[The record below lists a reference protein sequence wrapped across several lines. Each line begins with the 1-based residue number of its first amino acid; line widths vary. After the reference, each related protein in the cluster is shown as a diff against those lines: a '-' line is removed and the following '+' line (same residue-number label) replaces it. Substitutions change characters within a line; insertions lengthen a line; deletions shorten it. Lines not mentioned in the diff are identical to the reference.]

1 MFPIHDDT
9 PRLHG
14 RPYVNYSLIALNVII
29 FVWEIISTNFFSN
42 ELKVNE
48 IFFTYGTVPDLVF
61 QGDYFALITSMFL
74 HGGVVH
80 IIGNMVFLYIFG
92 DNIEDRFGHF
102 KYLIL
107 YLVWGVSA
115 GLIHSF
121 YAVSVGGGNI
131 PAVGASGAISGVL
144 GAYLVL
150 FPRAKIFTVITAFF
164 ITTVRIPALAYIPI
178 WFILQVVFSI
188 FNPEGGVAYLA
199 HIGGFVVGA
208 GVSFLAKLFFPSVF
222 QGHLGLSSNYLKKSS
237 KPYSR
242 QYYQDN
248 TRHSISQPDIIEG
261 KDYYEILVELKGLR
275 NLQNLRALYE
285 KNTHTLQIFSEGS
298 LNPIVSIPLREDMHI
313 SLIQDVSYRN
323 GILRIRMLK
332 DD

>member
-14 RPYVNYSLIALNVII
+14 RPYINYSLIAINIII
-29 FVWEIISTNFFSN
+29 FIWEVITTNFFSN
-42 ELKVNE
+42 PLKVNE
-48 IFFTYGTVPDLVF
+48 IFYNYGTVPDLVF
-61 QGDYFALITSMFL
+61 QGDYFALVTSMFL

-107 YLVWGVSA
+107 YLLWGVAA
-115 GLIHSF
+115 GIIHSF
-121 YAVSVGGGNI
+121 YAVSVGGGDI

-144 GAYLVL
+144 GAYLIL
-150 FPRAKIFTVITAFF
+150 FPKAKIFTVITAFF

-178 WFILQVVFSI
+178 WFILQVIFSI

-208 GVSFLAKLFFPSVF
+208 GVSFLAKSFFPSLF
-222 QGHLGLSSNYLKKSS
+222 QGSVGIKNTYSN
-237 KPYSR
+237 KPPKGYSR
-242 QYYQDN
+242 GFYKNN
-248 TRHSISQPDIIEG
+248 TRNSVSHPDIIEG
-261 KDYYEILVELKGLR
+261 NTYYEILVELKGLR
-275 NLQNLRALYE
+275 NIQNLRARYE
-285 KNTHTLQIFSEGS
+285 ASTHSLQVFSEGS
-298 LNPIVSIPLREDMHI
+298 VNPILSIPLREDMHI
-313 SLIQDVSYRN
+313 SLIQDVSYLN
-323 GILRIRMLK
+323 GILKIRMLK
-332 DD
+332 G

>member
-29 FVWEIISTNFFSN
+29 FIWEVIRTNFFSN
-42 ELKVNE
+42 ELLVNE

-61 QGDYFALITSMFL
+61 QGDFFALVTSMFL
-74 HGGVVH
+74 HGGVAH

-107 YLVWGVSA
+107 YLFWGIAA
-115 GLIHSF
+115 GIIHSF
-121 YAVSVGGGNI
+121 YAVSVGGGEI

-150 FPRAKIFTVITAFF
+150 FPRAKIFTIITAFF

-188 FNPEGGVAYLA
+188 LNPEGGVAYLA
-199 HIGGFVVGA
+199 HIGGFAVGA
-208 GVSFLAKLFFPSVF
+208 GVSYIAKSFFPSVF
-222 QGHLGLSSNYLKKSS
+222 QGHIDAGPNYFKKSR
-237 KPYSR
+237 PYSKR
-242 QYYQDN
+242 LYPDN
-248 TRHSISQPDIIEG
+248 SRNSISQPDIIEG
-261 KDYYEILVELKGLR
+261 DNYYEILLELKGLR
-275 NLQNLRALYE
+275 NIQNLRATYE
-285 KNTHTLQIFSEGS
+285 ENSHSLQIFSEGS
-298 LNPIVSIPLREDMHI
+298 PNPIVSIPLREGMHI
-313 SLIQDVSYRN
+313 SLIQDVSYIN
-323 GILRIRMLK
+323 GILRVRMLK
-332 DD
+332 S

>member
-29 FVWEIISTNFFSN
+29 FIWEVIRTNFFSN
-42 ELKVNE
+42 ELMVNE

-61 QGDYFALITSMFL
+61 QGDFFGLVSSIFL
-74 HGGVVH
+74 HGGIAH

-107 YLVWGVSA
+107 YLFWGIAA
-115 GLIHSF
+115 GIIHSF
-121 YAVSVGGGNI
+121 YAVSVGGGEI

-150 FPRAKIFTVITAFF
+150 FPRAKIFTIITAFF

-188 FNPEGGVAYLA
+188 LNPEGGVAYLA

-208 GVSFLAKLFFPSVF
+208 AVSYLSKSFFPAIF
-222 QGHLGLSSNYLKKSS
+222 QGHIDAGPTYSKKSR
-237 KPYSR
+237 PYSR
-242 QYYQDN
+242 GLYPDN
-248 TRHSISQPDIIEG
+248 SRHSISQPDIIEG
-261 KDYYEILVELKGLR
+261 DNYYEILLELKGLR
-275 NLQNLRALYE
+275 NILNLRAIYQE
-285 KNTHTLQIFSEGS
+285 GANTLQIYSEGS
-298 LNPIVSIPLREDMHI
+298 PNPIVSIPLREDMRI
-313 SLIQDVSYRN
+313 SIIQEVSYKN
-323 GILRIRMLK
+323 GILRVRLLK
-332 DD
+332 S

>member
-14 RPYVNYSLIALNVII
+14 RPYVNYSLIAINVII
-29 FVWEIISTNFFSN
+29 FIWEVLATNFFSN
-42 ELKVNE
+42 PLKVNE
-48 IFFTYGTVPDLVF
+48 IFYNYGTVPDLVF
-61 QGDYFALITSMFL
+61 QGDYFALVTSMFL
-74 HGGVVH
+74 HGGVIH

-107 YLVWGVSA
+107 YLFWGIAA
-115 GLIHSF
+115 GIIHSF
-121 YAVSVGGGNI
+121 YAVSVGGGDI

-144 GAYLVL
+144 GAYLIL

-178 WFILQVVFSI
+178 WFILQVIFSI

-208 GVSFLAKLFFPSVF
+208 GVSFLAKSFFPSLF
-222 QGHLGLSSNYLKKSS
+222 QGSVGRKNTYLNKPS
-237 KPYSR
+237 KIYSR
-242 QYYQDN
+242 GFYKNN
-248 TRHSISQPDIIEG
+248 TRNSVSNPDIIEG
-261 KDYYEILVELKGLR
+261 NNYYEVLVELKGLR
-275 NLQNLRALYE
+275 NIQNLRAGYE
-285 KNTHTLQIFSEGS
+285 SNSHSLQIFSDGS
-298 LNPIVSIPLREDMHI
+298 VNPIVSIPLKEDMHI
-313 SLIQDVSYRN
+313 SLIQDVSYLN
-323 GILRIRMLK
+323 GILKIRMLK
-332 DD
+332 A

>member
-29 FVWEIISTNFFSN
+29 FIWEVIRTNFFSN
-42 ELKVNE
+42 ELIVNE

-61 QGDYFALITSMFL
+61 QGDFFGLVSSMFL
-74 HGGVVH
+74 HGGIAH

-102 KYLIL
+102 KYIIL
-107 YLVWGVSA
+107 YLFWGIAA
-115 GLIHSF
+115 GIIHSF
-121 YAVSVGGGNI
+121 YAVSVGGGEI

-150 FPRAKIFTVITAFF
+150 FPRAKIFTIITAFF

-178 WFILQVVFSI
+178 WFILQVVFGI
-188 FNPEGGVAYLA
+188 LNPQGGVAYLA

-208 GVSFLAKLFFPSVF
+208 AVSYLAKSFFPSIF
-222 QGHLGLSSNYLKKSS
+222 QGYIETRPTYLKKSR
-237 KPYSR
+237 PYSR
-242 QYYQDN
+242 RVYRDN
-248 TRHSISQPDIIEG
+248 SRPSISQPDIIEG
-261 KDYYEILVELKGLR
+261 DNYYEILLELKGLR
-275 NLQNLRALYE
+275 NILNLRAIYQE
-285 KNTHTLQIFSEGS
+285 SVHTLQIFSEGS
-298 LNPIVSIPLREDMHI
+298 PNPIVSIPLKEDMHI
-313 SLIQDVSYRN
+313 SIIQDVSYKN
-323 GILRIRMLK
+323 GILRVRMLK
-332 DD
+332 S

>member
-29 FVWEIISTNFFSN
+29 FIWEIIRTNFFSN
-42 ELKVNE
+42 EVMVNE

-61 QGDYFALITSMFL
+61 QGDFFGLVSSMFL
-74 HGGVVH
+74 HGGIAH

-107 YLVWGVSA
+107 YLFWGIAA
-115 GLIHSF
+115 GIIHSF
-121 YAVSVGGGNI
+121 YAVSVG
-131 PAVGASGAISGVL
+131 L

-150 FPRAKIFTVITAFF
+150 FPRAKIFTIITAFF

-188 FNPEGGVAYLA
+188 LNPEGGVAYLA

-208 GVSFLAKLFFPSVF
+208 AVSYLSKSFFPSIF
-222 QGHLGLSSNYLKKSS
+222 QGHIDAGPTYLKKSRS
-237 KPYSR
+237 YSR
-242 QYYQDN
+242 GLYPDN
-248 TRHSISQPDIIEG
+248 SRHSISQPDIIEG
-261 KDYYEILVELKGLR
+261 DNYYEILLELKGLR
-275 NLQNLRALYE
+275 NILNLRAIYQE
-285 KNTHTLQIFSEGS
+285 GANTLQIYSEGS
-298 LNPIVSIPLREDMHI
+298 PNPIVSIPLREDMHI
-313 SLIQDVSYRN
+313 SIIQDVSYKN
-323 GILRIRMLK
+323 GILRVRLLK
-332 DD
+332 S

>member
-14 RPYVNYSLIALNVII
+14 RPYINYSLIAINLII
-29 FVWEIISTNFFSN
+29 FIWELISTNFFRN
-42 ELKVNE
+42 QVIVNE

-61 QGDYFALITSMFL
+61 QGDFFSLITSMFL
-74 HGGVVH
+74 HGGIAH

-107 YLVWGVSA
+107 YLFWGIAA
-115 GLIHSF
+115 GIIHSF
-121 YAVSVGGGNI
+121 YAVSVGGGEI

-150 FPRAKIFTVITAFF
+150 FPRAKIFTIITAFF

-188 FNPEGGVAYLA
+188 LNPEGGVAYLA
-199 HIGGFVVGA
+199 HIGGFAVGA
-208 GVSFLAKLFFPSVF
+208 GVSYLTKSFFPSIF
-222 QGHLGLSSNYLKKSS
+222 QGHIEAGPTYLKKS
-237 KPYSR
+237 KPYTRRLYPDNSR
-242 QYYQDN
+242 HPIY
-248 TRHSISQPDIIEG
+248 QPDIIEG
-261 KDYYEILVELKGLR
+261 DNYYEILLELKGLR
-275 NLQNLRALYE
+275 NIQNLRAIYQE
-285 KNTHTLQIFSEGS
+285 ATGSVEIFSEGS
-298 LNPIVSIPLREDMHI
+298 PNPIVSVPLKEDMHI
-313 SLIQDVSYRN
+313 ALIQDVSYKN
-323 GILRIRMLK
+323 GVLRVRMLK
-332 DD
+332 S

>member
-1 MFPIHDDT
+1 M
-9 PRLHG
+9 
-14 RPYVNYSLIALNVII
+14 
-29 FVWEIISTNFFSN
+29 
-42 ELKVNE
+42 VNE

-74 HGGVVH
+74 HGGIAH

-92 DNIEDRFGHF
+92 DNIEDRYGHF

-107 YLVWGVSA
+107 YLFWGITA

-121 YAVSVGGGNI
+121 YAVSVGGGEI

-150 FPRAKIFTVITAFF
+150 FPRAKIFTIITAFF

-188 FNPEGGVAYLA
+188 LNPEGGVAYLA

-208 GVSFLAKLFFPSVF
+208 GVSYLAKSFFPSIF
-222 QGHLGLSSNYLKKSS
+222 QGHIEAGPNYLKKSR
-237 KPYSR
+237 PYSR
-242 QYYQDN
+242 RLYPD
-248 TRHSISQPDIIEG
+248 TSRHSISQPDIIEG
-261 KDYYEILVELKGLR
+261 NNYYEILLELKGLR
-275 NLQNLRALYE
+275 NIQNLRAIYQE
-285 KNTHTLQIFSEGS
+285 GTHTLQIFSEGS
-298 LNPIVSIPLREDMHI
+298 SNPIVSIPLRENMHI
-313 SLIQDVSYRN
+313 SLVQDVSYKN
-323 GILRIRMLK
+323 GVLRIRMLK
-332 DD
+332 S

>member
-29 FVWEIISTNFFSN
+29 FLWEVIRTNFFGN
-42 ELKVNE
+42 ELMVNE

-61 QGDYFALITSMFL
+61 QGDFFGLVSSIFL
-74 HGGVVH
+74 HGGIAH

-107 YLVWGVSA
+107 YLFWGIAA
-115 GLIHSF
+115 GIIHSF
-121 YAVSVGGGNI
+121 YAVSVGGGEI

-150 FPRAKIFTVITAFF
+150 FPRAKIFTIITAFF

-188 FNPEGGVAYLA
+188 LNPEGGVAYLA

-208 GVSFLAKLFFPSVF
+208 AVSYLSKSFFPSIF
-222 QGHLGLSSNYLKKSS
+222 QGHIDAGPTYLKKSRS
-237 KPYSR
+237 YSR
-242 QYYQDN
+242 GLYPDN
-248 TRHSISQPDIIEG
+248 SRHSISQPDIIEG
-261 KDYYEILVELKGLR
+261 DNYYEILLELKGLR
-275 NLQNLRALYE
+275 NILNLRAIYQE
-285 KNTHTLQIFSEGS
+285 GANTLQIYSEGS
-298 LNPIVSIPLREDMHI
+298 PNPIVSIPLREDMHI
-313 SLIQDVSYRN
+313 SIIQDVSYKN
-323 GILRIRMLK
+323 GILRVRLLK
-332 DD
+332 S

>member
-14 RPYVNYSLIALNVII
+14 RPYVNYSLIAINVII
-29 FVWEIISTNFFSN
+29 FIWEVVATNFFSN
-42 ELKVNE
+42 PLKVNE
-48 IFFTYGTVPDLVF
+48 IFYNYGTVPDLVF
-61 QGDYFALITSMFL
+61 QGDYFTLVTSMFL
-74 HGGVVH
+74 HGGVIH

-107 YLVWGVSA
+107 YLFWGITA
-115 GLIHSF
+115 GIIHSF
-121 YAVSVGGGNI
+121 YAVSVGGGDI

-144 GAYLVL
+144 GAYLIL

-178 WFILQVVFSI
+178 WFILQVIFSI

-208 GVSFLAKLFFPSVF
+208 GVSFLAKSFFPSLF
-222 QGHLGLSSNYLKKSS
+222 QGSVGRKNTYLNKPS
-237 KPYSR
+237 KLYSR
-242 QYYQDN
+242 GFYKNN
-248 TRHSISQPDIIEG
+248 TRNSVSHPDIIEG
-261 KDYYEILVELKGLR
+261 NNYYEVLVELKGLR
-275 NLQNLRALYE
+275 NIQNLRASYE
-285 KNTHTLQIFSEGS
+285 ANTHSLQIFSDGS
-298 LNPIVSIPLREDMHI
+298 VNPIFSIPLRENIHI
-313 SLIQDVSYRN
+313 SLIQDVSYLN
-323 GILRIRMLK
+323 GILKIRMLK
-332 DD
+332 G

>member
-29 FVWEIISTNFFSN
+29 FLWEVIRTNFFGN
-42 ELKVNE
+42 ELMVNE

-61 QGDYFALITSMFL
+61 QGDFFGLVSSMFL
-74 HGGVVH
+74 HGGIAH

-107 YLVWGVSA
+107 YLFWGIAA
-115 GLIHSF
+115 GIIHSF
-121 YAVSVGGGNI
+121 YAVSVGGGEI

-150 FPRAKIFTVITAFF
+150 FPRAKIFTIITAFF

-188 FNPEGGVAYLA
+188 LNPEGGVAYLA

-208 GVSFLAKLFFPSVF
+208 AVSYLSKSFFPSIF
-222 QGHLGLSSNYLKKSS
+222 QGHIDAGPTYLKKSRS
-237 KPYSR
+237 YSR
-242 QYYQDN
+242 GLYPDN
-248 TRHSISQPDIIEG
+248 SRHSISQPDIIEG
-261 KDYYEILVELKGLR
+261 DNYYEILLELKGLR
-275 NLQNLRALYE
+275 NILNLRAIYQE
-285 KNTHTLQIFSEGS
+285 GANTLQIYSEGS
-298 LNPIVSIPLREDMHI
+298 PNPIVSIPLREDMHI
-313 SLIQDVSYRN
+313 SIIQDVSYKN
-323 GILRIRMLK
+323 GILRVRLLK
-332 DD
+332 S

>member
-14 RPYVNYSLIALNVII
+14 RPYVNYSLIAINVII
-29 FVWEIISTNFFSN
+29 FIWEAVTTNFFSN
-42 ELKVNE
+42 PLKVNV
-48 IFFTYGTVPDLVF
+48 IFYNYGTVPDLVF
-61 QGDYFALITSMFL
+61 QGDYFSLITSMFL

-107 YLVWGVSA
+107 YLLWGIAA
-115 GLIHSF
+115 GIIHSF
-121 YAVSVGGGNI
+121 YAVSVGGGDI

-144 GAYLVL
+144 GAYLIL

-164 ITTVRIPALAYIPI
+164 ITTVRIPAIAYIPI

-208 GVSFLAKLFFPSVF
+208 GVSFLAKTFFPSVF
-222 QGHLGLSSNYLKKSS
+222 QGSVGEKNMYLN
-237 KPYSR
+237 KPPKVYSR
-242 QYYQDN
+242 GFYKNN
-248 TRHSISQPDIIEG
+248 TRNSVSHPDIIES
-261 KDYYEILVELKGLR
+261 DTYYEVLVELKGLR
-275 NLQNLRALYE
+275 NIQNLRALYE
-285 KNTHTLQIFSEGS
+285 ASTHSLQIFSDGS
-298 LNPIVSIPLREDMHI
+298 VNPILSIPLREDMHI
-313 SLIQDVSYRN
+313 SLIQDVSYLN
-323 GILRIRMLK
+323 GILKIRMLK
-332 DD
+332 G